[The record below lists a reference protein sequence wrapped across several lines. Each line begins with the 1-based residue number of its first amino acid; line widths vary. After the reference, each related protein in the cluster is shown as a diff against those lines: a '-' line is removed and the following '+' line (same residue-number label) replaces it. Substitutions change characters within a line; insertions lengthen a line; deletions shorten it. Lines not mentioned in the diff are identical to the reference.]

1 VHISLLFFL
10 WREFAS
16 SDFFS
21 NSTVTLSSKKMTTMM
36 MRASPPP
43 RTTETTRRGKI
54 GFLSAHFRRKRLYHY
69 SSLLRSKA
77 SSSSSPFGVVLHPLN
92 DKETLV
98 AVVESMVEA
107 TMASARLAKEVD
119 ENRDVFLD
127 VVERKEDQSLVTVVA
142 RRRPRGKEREEAKPS
157 SARLPL
163 PPRQRLPFRYPETT
177 SARCSRSGDFG
188 VPMPRSLR

>member
-1 VHISLLFFL
+1 
-10 WREFAS
+10 
-16 SDFFS
+16 
-21 NSTVTLSSKKMTTMM
+21 

-54 GFLSAHFRRKRLYHY
+54 GFLSAHFRRKRLYH
-69 SSLLRSKA
+69 SGSLLRSKA
-77 SSSSSPFGVVLHPLN
+77 SSSSSSPFGVVLHPLN
-92 DKETLV
+92 DKETHHFV